1 MNDLSPDAYSVANL
15 SLVDLFAGCA
25 RKENDPARIWK
36 ALNMAYGDDYFI
48 TVVEEQYG
56 KRFVANY
63 NALFVEVD
71 KVTSQAAN
79 EMSEI
84 ERVYRA
90 EVEVQK
96 KIVADLRVQVSMY
109 RQNFRDLLQSI
120 QEETKVAM
128 EKDFEQREALQ
139 HQR

>member
-1 MNDLSPDAYSVANL
+1 M
-15 SLVDLFAGCA
+15 
-25 RKENDPARIWK
+25 
-36 ALNMAYGDDYFI
+36 
-48 TVVEEQYG
+48 
-56 KRFVANY
+56 
-63 NALFVEVD
+63 
-71 KVTSQAAN
+71 TSQAAN